1 MKHIFQNWKTSSL
14 GITMIAGAVVSL
26 FFVPV
31 SQASIMA
38 AVTGILGGLGF
49 LFSGD
54 ASNSVQSGDS
64 TTITPPLPP
73 AAEENVINLKK

>member
-1 MKHIFQNWKTSSL
+1 MKHILQNWKTSSL

-49 LFSGD
+49 LFAGD
-54 ASNSVQSGDS
+54 SSNSVQSGDS
-64 TTITPPLPP
+64 TTITPPVPP
-73 AAEENVINLKK
+73 TAEENVINLKK